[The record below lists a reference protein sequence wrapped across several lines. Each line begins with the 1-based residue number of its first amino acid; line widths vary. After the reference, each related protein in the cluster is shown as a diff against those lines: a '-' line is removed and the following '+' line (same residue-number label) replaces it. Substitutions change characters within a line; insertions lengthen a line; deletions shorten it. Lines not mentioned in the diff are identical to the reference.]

1 MLGLSKSI
9 LGCYSKCATD
19 SIIAQ
24 CQHCQANIPPRAAVP
39 SPVPSMTT
47 GARTQ
52 TYHYHGSD
60 LKRMQLCKPCYDVY
74 LAKEM
79 VSYWQDHMAEE
90 QRRTGAS
97 S

>member
-1 MLGLSKSI
+1 M
-9 LGCYSKCATD
+9 YTNP
-19 SIIAQ
+19 IIAQ
-24 CQHCQANIPPRAAVP
+24 CQHCQAE
-39 SPVPSMTT
+39 
-47 GARTQ
+47 TQ